1 MLIQLERLHPT
12 QCTYT
17 IMRAIEGTVVL
28 TIKNSSPPHTVLA
41 TLIIKP
47 EEVKDI
53 FNNEAN

>member
-1 MLIQLERLHPT
+1 
-12 QCTYT
+12 
-17 IMRAIEGTVVL
+17 MRAIEGTVVL